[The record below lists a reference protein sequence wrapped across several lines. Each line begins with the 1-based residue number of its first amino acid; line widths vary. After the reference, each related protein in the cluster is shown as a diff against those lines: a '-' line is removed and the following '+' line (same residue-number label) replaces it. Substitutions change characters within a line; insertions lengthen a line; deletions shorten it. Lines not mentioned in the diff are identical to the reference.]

1 MRVSIVVL
9 SVMLAPMAA
18 YAGQSIQGM
27 LSAGDVQKEL
37 FGIRMRGVM
46 GVSDTPWS
54 ECIEPDGDTVYRV
67 GKTVLTG
74 QAYTQDGGALCFSY
88 EAQAARVENCFS
100 VSRDARGGY
109 VFSSEARTGSVFR
122 TQSVQRNIKACPKG
136 PGDVS

>member
-9 SVMLAPMAA
+9 SVIFGPMAA

-37 FGIRMRGVM
+37 FGVHMRGVM

-67 GKTVLTG
+67 GDKIMTG
-74 QAYTQDGGALCFSY
+74 KAYTGDGGALCFSY
-88 EAQAARVENCFS
+88 EAQAERVENCFS
-100 VSRDARGGY
+100 VSRDVNGGY

-122 TQSVQRNIKACPKG
+122 TQSVQRSIKVCPKG
-136 PGDVS
+136 PDDIS